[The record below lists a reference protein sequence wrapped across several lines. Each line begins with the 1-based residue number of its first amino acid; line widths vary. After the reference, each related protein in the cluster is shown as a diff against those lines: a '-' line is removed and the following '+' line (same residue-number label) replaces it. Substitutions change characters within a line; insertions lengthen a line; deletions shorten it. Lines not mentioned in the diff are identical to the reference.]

1 MDRRTLISAVAV
13 GTLAGAG
20 AGVAAARMAGPAGLA
35 AAASGAA
42 GPAVGSGAVRLNMVT
57 SWPKGMLGLGM
68 SAERIAERVRELSG
82 GTLDIR
88 LYAAGELVGPFEV
101 FDAVATGSAD
111 LYHSAEYY
119 WQGKHPAYPFF
130 TAVPFGMTAMEQ
142 LGWLDHGGGQALWD
156 ELASGFGI
164 VPIAVTNTCH
174 QAGGWFKREIRS
186 LADFRGLK
194 MRIPGIG
201 GEMVRRLGG
210 AAIAIPGGE
219 IYQSLQSGVI
229 DAAEFVGPWNDL
241 GLGFYREAPFYYAPG
256 LHEPGAIL
264 ALGIN
269 KARFDRLSPEHQRI
283 IRFVGREVYL
293 TSIGEF
299 TYQNGV
305 ALEQLSRDHGITLR
319 ALPEDVVREA
329 ARVSVDMW
337 AEAGSTDAMGRK
349 IYASWLAAYRAMR
362 PWMEGAESLYA
373 NIRATA
379 LPMSAMPAAPA
390 PPVPR

>member
-20 AGVAAARMAGPAGLA
+20 AGIAAARVAGAGATTAAAAGVAGPAIA
-35 AAASGAA
+35 
-42 GPAVGSGAVRLNMVT
+42 SGAVRLNMVT

-68 SAERIAERVRELSG
+68 SAERVVERARELSG

-88 LYAAGELVGPFEV
+88 LYAAGELVGAFEV

-111 LYHSAEYY
+111 IYHSAEYY
-119 WQGKHPAYPFF
+119 WGGKHAAYPFF
-130 TAVPFGMTAMEQ
+130 TAVPFGMNAMEQ

-156 ELASGFGI
+156 ELSAGFGV
-164 VPIAVTNTCH
+164 VPLAVTNTCH
-174 QAGGWFKREIRS
+174 QAGGWFKREINS

-210 AAIAIPGGE
+210 AAVAIPGGE

-229 DAAEFVGPWNDL
+229 DAAEFVGPWNDV

-264 ALGIN
+264 AMGIN
-269 KARFDRLSPEHQRI
+269 KARFERLSPEHQRVL
-283 IRFVGREVYL
+283 RVVARDVYL

-305 ALEQLSRDHGITLR
+305 ALAKLQRDHGIALR
-319 ALPEDVVREA
+319 PFPDDVVREA
-329 ARVSVDMW
+329 ARVSQDMW
-337 AEAGSTDAMGRK
+337 AEAGSTDALGRRIYESWMGAFK
-349 IYASWLAAYRAMR
+349 AMR

-373 NIRATA
+373 SIRSGA
-379 LPMSAMPAAPA
+379 LGPADAMRGTP
-390 PPVPR
+390 